1 MKRYQFQHSGIISQS
16 NQKMKQ
22 NDYQDNKKYQEQ
34 QLLQNVKMDGS
45 VCFQTNGDIN
55 VYPCPWE
62 SDKEVTDGAMFATVA
77 ASRWMLTDAHG

>member
-55 VYPCPWE
+55 VY
-62 SDKEVTDGAMFATVA
+62 ATVA